1 MARRFEG
8 RPVLSSISKVRG
20 LLNGRLSRP
29 IAIIARD
36 MENLQIVILIHAAFF
51 RSQAMGRNTVRMLPR
66 AVERA

>member
-51 RSQAMGRNTVRMLPR
+51 RSQAMGRNTVRLLPH
-66 AVERA
+66 AIEQA